1 MYVFLFTQYCVL
13 FKPNHLESYES
24 NKQSTKKVVFS
35 YLLVY
40 YTVYCLNITRMI
52 IDTYSANQIS
62 LLISQYFV
70 RKIKLD

>member
-35 YLLVY
+35 YLL
-40 YTVYCLNITRMI
+40 LFI
-52 IDTYSANQIS
+52 I
-62 LLISQYFV
+62 QY
-70 RKIKLD
+70 IA

>member
-1 MYVFLFTQYCVL
+1 MYVFLFIQYCVL
-13 FKPNHLESYES
+13 FKPNHLERYES

-40 YTVYCLNITRMI
+40 YTVYCLNIRRMI